1 MRITRIAKTD
11 WEVRLE
17 CVCAD
22 DFGAHYKDE
31 SEWTEENKQD
41 VEKYNQTREAH
52 LALKE
57 LTQFKGIRS
66 FATDSDD
73 NTSLHSDAYLY
84 FNWSNLDKILS
95 VLKESGAQGDILD
108 VPSDFPPILENKIKK
123 MGWHVGHYS

>member
-66 FATDSDD
+66 FVTDSDD

-108 VPSDFPPILENKIKK
+108 VPSDFPA
-123 MGWHVGHYS
+123 YSGKQN